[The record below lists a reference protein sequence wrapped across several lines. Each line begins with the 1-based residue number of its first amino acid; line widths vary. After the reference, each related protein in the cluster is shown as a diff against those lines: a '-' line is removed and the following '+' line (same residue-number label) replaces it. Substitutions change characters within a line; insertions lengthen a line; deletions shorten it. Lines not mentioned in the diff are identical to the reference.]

1 MWLFLQ
7 FSLQGGYF
15 INAFSFSQGSDCFGG
30 GFEMSGHYNSVTQS
44 LSLKNSSQ
52 RIMMMP
58 QEQNSASCVLSLG
71 NGVNVCASWKESKGK
86 RTEHTRSGQLVV
98 LVITSSQLLRAY
110 SFLLNTENN
119 GTLKLLNSICFGGR
133 YKN

>member
-1 MWLFLQ
+1 MWLFLY

-30 GFEMSGHYNSVTQS
+30 GFEMSGHYNSVTQG
-44 LSLKNSSQ
+44 LSLNNSSY
-52 RIMMMP
+52 RIMLMP
-58 QEQNSASCVLSLG
+58 QEQNSASCLLSLG

-86 RTEHTRSGQLVV
+86 RTDHTRSEQLVV
-98 LVITSSQLLRAY
+98 LLITSSQLLRAY
-110 SFLLNTENN
+110 SFLLKIEKKV
-119 GTLKLLNSICFGGR
+119 TLKLLNSICFGER